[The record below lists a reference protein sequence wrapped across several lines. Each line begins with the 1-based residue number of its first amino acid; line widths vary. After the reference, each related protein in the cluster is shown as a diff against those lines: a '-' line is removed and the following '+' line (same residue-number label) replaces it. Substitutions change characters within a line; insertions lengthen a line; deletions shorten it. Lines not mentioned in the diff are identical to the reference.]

1 MAITNS
7 MKEQGEN
14 TRKRILESGL
24 KLWPDVTPS
33 SIAADLGITHA
44 AVLYHF
50 ENVKDAVAQYALDS
64 DYSPVIVQMIASN
77 HKFTRGM
84 KGSERLRHFT
94 KCATTQDS
102 PCTHAPK

>member
-44 AVLYHF
+44 TVLYHF
-50 ENVKDAVAQYALDS
+50 GDVKEAVAQYALET
-64 DYSPVIVQMIASN
+64 DYSPVIVQMLETN
-77 HKFTRGM
+77 HKLVRNM
-84 KGSERLRHFT
+84 KGDERLRHF
-94 KCATTQDS
+94 AAVLNS
-102 PCTHAPK
+102 